1 MKDKPPFILFTN
13 LNKSLNS
20 KIANPIKYKKDMG
33 QIYSRIPEDVLENSE
48 ELKKIVF
55 KERKPVYDVINLYNK
70 PKEIEITHDMSD
82 QTQKNLEN
90 INSFREDLYEF
101 NQEESKL
108 LGNFSLI
115 KKENEIFGNQ
125 YHNMQRLKYRFK
137 SGTYLDHDYLI
148 PIASKYFAKGIKVPK
163 IYTGKSVFSGNPLIL
178 SGSEL
183 EDFIVYNLGDRKKG
197 TQFLER
203 LEDLLEKKEHGIY
216 IPPEKKEKPE
226 YLKGYVPPEL
236 LIPQLQNEVQ
246 MSKDT
251 IKDLNSLENFFKD
264 KKSLSDKSEKEKSK
278 ISIKKNLPMIKR
290 FNNRNKLNLSNN
302 NSINLSNIEPLSPL
316 SQKDSPINNK
326 FNSNENSSLSTD
338 KSTLF
343 IFSKLPQSGRKK
355 DRISVINDLYSE
367 QSKRKSN
374 LPNINYL
381 LRNLKGRFSNIN
393 IKNNIR
399 PSLQNNSAEASNK
412 IHSRNTLLLN
422 KYTRDKKIEE
432 KTNSDESEKND
443 LELIKELNTKQKNKL
458 KRSSQLKL
466 NLSDNNDSLKEKER
480 AKKKLKKLKFKKQ
493 KDDKSL
499 IKTEKMFN
507 LALNEKDFDNNK
519 IEIIKFLKKRGYN
532 TSRRV
537 NNQELF
543 KNMDRVEKGMQK
555 SILQDEI
562 RIRGEL
568 INTKYKNLL
577 EKNNTL
583 SKQIEENTF
592 KYKKMIMQKNMGE
605 IDV

>member
-20 KIANPIKYKKDMG
+20 KIANPIKYKKDMS

-226 YLKGYVPPEL
+226 DLKGYVPPEL

-399 PSLQNNSAEASNK
+399 PSLQNNSADATNK

-432 KTNSDESEKND
+432 KTNSDESEKSD

-466 NLSDNNDSLKEKER
+466 NLSDNNDSLKEKEK

-519 IEIIKFLKKRGYN
+519 NDIIKFLKKRGYN

-568 INTKYKNLL
+568 VNTKYKNLL

-592 KYKKMIMQKNMGE
+592 KYKKVIMQKNMGE

>member
-1 MKDKPPFILFTN
+1 
-13 LNKSLNS
+13 
-20 KIANPIKYKKDMG
+20 
-33 QIYSRIPEDVLENSE
+33 
-48 ELKKIVF
+48 
-55 KERKPVYDVINLYNK
+55 
-70 PKEIEITHDMSD
+70 
-82 QTQKNLEN
+82 
-90 INSFREDLYEF
+90 
-101 NQEESKL
+101 
-108 LGNFSLI
+108 
-115 KKENEIFGNQ
+115 
-125 YHNMQRLKYRFK
+125 
-137 SGTYLDHDYLI
+137 
-148 PIASKYFAKGIKVPK
+148 
-163 IYTGKSVFSGNPLIL
+163 
-178 SGSEL
+178 
-183 EDFIVYNLGDRKKG
+183 
-197 TQFLER
+197 
-203 LEDLLEKKEHGIY
+203 
-216 IPPEKKEKPE
+216 
-226 YLKGYVPPEL
+226 
-236 LIPQLQNEVQ
+236 
-246 MSKDT
+246 
-251 IKDLNSLENFFKD
+251 
-264 KKSLSDKSEKEKSK
+264 
-278 ISIKKNLPMIKR
+278 MIKR

-316 SQKDSPINNK
+316 SQKDSPINHK

-399 PSLQNNSAEASNK
+399 PSLQNNSADASNK

-432 KTNSDESEKND
+432 KTNSDESEKSD

-458 KRSSQLKL
+458 KRTSQLKL
-466 NLSDNNDSLKEKER
+466 NLSDNNDSLKEKEK

-519 IEIIKFLKKRGYN
+519 NDIIKFLKKRGYN

-568 INTKYKNLL
+568 VNTKYKNLL

>member
-20 KIANPIKYKKDMG
+20 KIANPIKYKKDMS

-399 PSLQNNSAEASNK
+399 PSLQNNSADATNK

-458 KRSSQLKL
+458 KRTSQLKL

-592 KYKKMIMQKNMGE
+592 KYKKVIMQKNMGE

>member
-20 KIANPIKYKKDMG
+20 KIANPIKYKKDMS

-108 LGNFSLI
+108 LGNFSRI

-226 YLKGYVPPEL
+226 DLKGYVPPEL

-399 PSLQNNSAEASNK
+399 PSLQNNSADASNK

-432 KTNSDESEKND
+432 KTNSDESEKSD

-458 KRSSQLKL
+458 KRTSQLKL
-466 NLSDNNDSLKEKER
+466 NLSDNNDSLKEKEK

-519 IEIIKFLKKRGYN
+519 NDIIKFLKKRGYN

-568 INTKYKNLL
+568 VNTKYKNLL

>member
-1 MKDKPPFILFTN
+1 MKDRPPFILFTN

-20 KIANPIKYKKDMG
+20 KIANPIKYKKDMS

-108 LGNFSLI
+108 LGNFSRI

-183 EDFIVYNLGDRKKG
+183 EGFIVYNLGDRKKG

-226 YLKGYVPPEL
+226 DLKGYVPPEL

-264 KKSLSDKSEKEKSK
+264 KNSLSDKSEKEKSK

-399 PSLQNNSAEASNK
+399 PSLQNNSADASNK

-432 KTNSDESEKND
+432 KTNSDESEK
-443 LELIKELNTKQKNKL
+443 
-458 KRSSQLKL
+458 
-466 NLSDNNDSLKEKER
+466 SD
-480 AKKKLKKLKFKKQ
+480 
-493 KDDKSL
+493 
-499 IKTEKMFN
+499 
-507 LALNEKDFDNNK
+507 
-519 IEIIKFLKKRGYN
+519 
-532 TSRRV
+532 
-537 NNQELF
+537 
-543 KNMDRVEKGMQK
+543 
-555 SILQDEI
+555 
-562 RIRGEL
+562 
-568 INTKYKNLL
+568 
-577 EKNNTL
+577 
-583 SKQIEENTF
+583 
-592 KYKKMIMQKNMGE
+592 
-605 IDV
+605 

>member
-20 KIANPIKYKKDMG
+20 KIANPIKYKKDMS

-108 LGNFSLI
+108 LGNFSRI

-216 IPPEKKEKPE
+216 IPPKKKEKPE
-226 YLKGYVPPEL
+226 DLKGYVPPEL

-399 PSLQNNSAEASNK
+399 PSLQNNSADATNK

-432 KTNSDESEKND
+432 KTNSDESEKSD

-458 KRSSQLKL
+458 KRTSQLKL
-466 NLSDNNDSLKEKER
+466 NLSDNNDSLKEKEK

-499 IKTEKMFN
+499 IQTEKMFN

-519 IEIIKFLKKRGYN
+519 NDIIKFLKKRGYN

-568 INTKYKNLL
+568 VNTKYKNLL

>member
-1 MKDKPPFILFTN
+1 MKDRPPFILFTN

-20 KIANPIKYKKDMG
+20 KIANPIKYKKDMS

-216 IPPEKKEKPE
+216 IPPKKKEKPE
-226 YLKGYVPPEL
+226 DLKGYVPPEL

-399 PSLQNNSAEASNK
+399 PSLQNNSADASNK

-432 KTNSDESEKND
+432 KTNSDESEKSE

-458 KRSSQLKL
+458 KRTSQLKL

-519 IEIIKFLKKRGYN
+519 NDIIKFLKKRGYN

-568 INTKYKNLL
+568 VNTKYKNLL

>member
-1 MKDKPPFILFTN
+1 MKDRPPFILFTN

-20 KIANPIKYKKDMG
+20 KISNPIKYKKDMS

-399 PSLQNNSAEASNK
+399 PSLQNNSADATNK

-466 NLSDNNDSLKEKER
+466 NLSDNNDSLKEKEK